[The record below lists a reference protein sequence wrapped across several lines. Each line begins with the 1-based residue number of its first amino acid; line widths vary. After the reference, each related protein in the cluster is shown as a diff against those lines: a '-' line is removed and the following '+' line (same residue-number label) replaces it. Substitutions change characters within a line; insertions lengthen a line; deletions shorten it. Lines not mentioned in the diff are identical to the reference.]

1 MAAFLAA
8 QLFRA
13 EVSGSANSKP
23 EMMGH
28 KWFSDH
34 NSFRNTDFGPSS
46 TSHAQD
52 LTYTPINPSFGGNP
66 FNSSHLLGI
75 ATAQKPEKKNPAR
88 AEQTE
93 SQQFMQQLQAR
104 LLSALAG
111 QVTDAIFGDNPQ
123 DHGTV
128 SFGNQIVSFERGLDA
143 VHLTVTDLTAG
154 TTTQIDIPLLQTQ

>member
-1 MAAFLAA
+1 MGTQMAFRSKFHFAILVLAC
-8 QLFRA
+8 
-13 EVSGSANSKP
+13 
-23 EMMGH
+23 
-28 KWFSDH
+28 
-34 NSFRNTDFGPSS
+34 SS
-46 TSHAQD
+46 TSYAQD
-52 LTYTPINPSFGGNP
+52 LTYTPVNPSFGGNP

-75 ATAQKPEKKNPAR
+75 ATAQKPEKKTAGR

-111 QVTDAIFGDNPQ
+111 QVTDAIFGDDPQ

-143 VHLTVTDLTAG
+143 VHLTVTDLAAG
-154 TTTQIDIPLLQTQ
+154 TTTTIDIPLLQN

>member
-1 MAAFLAA
+1 MPVKVNFGIAILIMA
-8 QLFRA
+8 
-13 EVSGSANSKP
+13 VSTTAY
-23 EMMGH
+23 
-28 KWFSDH
+28 
-34 NSFRNTDFGPSS
+34 
-46 TSHAQD
+46 AQD

-75 ATAQKPEKKNPAR
+75 ATAQKKEKKTPAG

-93 SQQFMQQLQAR
+93 SQQFLQQLQAR
-104 LLSALAG
+104 MLSALAG

-128 SFGNQIVSFERGLDA
+128 SFGNQIISFERGLDA
-143 VHLTVTDLTAG
+143 VHLTVTDLAAG